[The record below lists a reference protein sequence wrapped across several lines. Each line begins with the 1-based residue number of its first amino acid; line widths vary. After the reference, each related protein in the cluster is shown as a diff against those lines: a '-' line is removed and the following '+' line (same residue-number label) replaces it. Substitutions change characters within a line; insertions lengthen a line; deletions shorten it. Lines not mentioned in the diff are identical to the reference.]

1 MEGWK
6 HDVLSILG
14 YREKMHQFFKGPM
27 IGVEIKVW

>member
-14 YREKMHQFFKGPM
+14 YREKKHKFLEGPM
-27 IGVEIKVW
+27 FGVEIKFW